1 MKQYRPATFRDGLE
15 VAQNLRDEDRAEVE
29 GLGHSL
35 LHVPYGILVSD
46 HATTIL
52 MRDGSLGGIAGITPV
67 EEGVGQVWMLCTK
80 NIIKEPIT
88 FFRQSKQWMTE
99 VQGDYRLL
107 WNLADARNHVHH
119 RLLKFLGFK
128 ALRSV
133 PAGPNQLPYLEIVKL
148 CA

>member
-15 VAQNLRDEDRAEVE
+15 VAKNLRDEDRAEVE

-35 LHVPYGILVSD
+35 LHVPYGVLVSD
-46 HATTIL
+46 HATAIL
-52 MRDGSLGGIAGITPV
+52 MRDGSLGGVAGITPV
-67 EEGVGQVWMLCTK
+67 GEGIGQVWMLCTP
-80 NIIKEPIT
+80 NIVKEPIT
-88 FFRQSKQWMTE
+88 FFRQSKQWMAE

-119 RLLKFLGFK
+119 QLLKFLGFK
-128 ALRSV
+128 ALRAV
-133 PAGPNQLPYLEIVKL
+133 PAGPYQLPYLEIVKL

>member
-35 LHVPYGILVSD
+35 LHIPYGVLISD
-46 HATTIL
+46 HATAFHL
-52 MRDGSLGGIAGITPV
+52 RDGSIGGVAGITPV
-67 EEGVGQVWMLCTK
+67 EEGVGQIWMLCTTD
-80 NIIKEPIT
+80 IIKEPIT
-88 FFRQSKQWMTE
+88 FFRQSKKWMAE
-99 VQGDYRLL
+99 AQGDYRLL

-119 RLLKFLGFK
+119 QLLKFLGFK
-128 ALRSV
+128 ALRTV

-148 CA
+148 CV